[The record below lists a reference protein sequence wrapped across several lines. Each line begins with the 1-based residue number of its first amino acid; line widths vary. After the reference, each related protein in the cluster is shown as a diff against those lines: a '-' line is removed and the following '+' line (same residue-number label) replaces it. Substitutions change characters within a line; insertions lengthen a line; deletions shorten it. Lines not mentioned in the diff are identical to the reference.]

1 MARTPARII
10 SSRRWYWAVFVVF
23 AAQGLVSTTFWVRS
37 PEIASLL
44 HVDVAAMGLL
54 GFLSS
59 IGGFIGVFS
68 GAPISARIGSRL
80 LMIPAFALVVLSLLT
95 IGFVASTGNITVVA
109 LCLFTLGL
117 GSGFGGIAM
126 NLEGAAVDRA
136 SAKSL
141 LPSIHGAF
149 SAGTLA
155 GSAVGALMIAASVSV
170 ASSFALVCLI
180 YIVAMSLGVVNIP
193 RESGRRVTDSM
204 DTQEIATVPTRAQ
217 RRGVLRERRQLSV
230 MFIIFGLVLGEAVAG
245 TWIPLALTSNGHLG
259 EAAAS
264 LGLTLYF
271 AGMTLGRFTGG
282 LVVDQLGRA
291 RSLFIYSIVATAGI
305 VIVATSNFT
314 HLVYLGTI
322 LWGLGLSVGFPL
334 CVSAVSFDQR
344 LAPSRVG
351 YLASTGS
358 VAGTVGPPVVGL
370 VGQGAGLF
378 TAFAIPVVFL
388 LGGLF
393 ANRHTAL
400 VPGENAHHENVL
412 DQP

>member
-1 MARTPARII
+1 MARTPARHI

-23 AAQGLVSTTFWVRS
+23 AAQGLVSTTFWTRS
-37 PEIASLL
+37 PEIAALL
-44 HVDVAAMGLL
+44 HVDVATMGLL

-59 IGGFIGVFS
+59 IGGFIGVLS
-68 GAPISARIGSRL
+68 GGPICARTGSRSV
-80 LMIPAFALVVLSLLT
+80 MIPAFALVVVSLAV
-95 IGFVASTGNITVVA
+95 IGMSATSGGVVTVAV
-109 LCLFTLGL
+109 CLFLLGL
-117 GSGFGGIAM
+117 GSGLGGIAM

-136 SAKSL
+136 STKSL

-155 GSAVGALMIAASVSV
+155 GSALGAAMIAIDIPVSVS
-170 ASSFALVCLI
+170 FGIVCLI
-180 YIVAMSLGVVNIP
+180 YITAMSIGVVNIP
-193 RESGRRVTDSM
+193 RESGRRVTVNMS
-204 DTQEIATVPTRAQ
+204 TQEIATVPSRSQ
-217 RRGVLRERRQLSV
+217 RRGVLREPRQLFV

-245 TWIPLALTSNGHLG
+245 TWIPLALTSSGHMA

-264 LGLTLYF
+264 LGLSLYF

-282 LVVDQLGRA
+282 FVVDQLGRSRA
-291 RSLFIYSIVATAGI
+291 LFAYTVIAVIGIAIVS
-305 VIVATSNFT
+305 TSQLT
-314 HLVYLGTI
+314 HLPYLGTV
-322 LWGLGLSVGFPL
+322 LWGIGLSVGFPL

-358 VAGTVGPPVVGL
+358 VAGTTGPPL
-370 VGQGAGLF
+370 VGFVGQATGLF

-388 LGGLF
+388 IAGLF
-393 ANRHTAL
+393 ANKYTAL
-400 VPGENAHHENVL
+400 VPGEVPHHEEIL

>member
-1 MARTPARII
+1 MARKPSRQI
-10 SSRRWYWAVFVVF
+10 SPRRWYWAIFVVF
-23 AAQGLVSTTFWVRS
+23 AAQGLVSTTFWTRS
-37 PEIASLL
+37 PEIAEML

-68 GAPISARIGSRL
+68 GAPISARIGSRY
-80 LMIPAFALVVLSLLT
+80 LMIPAFAVVVISLLV
-95 IGFVASTGNITVVA
+95 IGLSAPSGHVVVVA
-109 LCLFTLGL
+109 VCLFTLGL

-136 SAKSL
+136 SKKSL

-155 GSAVGALMIAASVSV
+155 GSALGAIMIAAQVPVTASFGLV
-170 ASSFALVCLI
+170 ALTYVL
-180 YIVAMSLGVVNIP
+180 AMSAGVINIP
-193 RESGRRVTDSM
+193 RESGRRITNAM
-204 DTQEIATVPTRAQ
+204 DTQEIATVPSREQ
-217 RRGVLRERRQLSV
+217 RRGVLREKRQLFV
-230 MFIIFGLVLGEAVAG
+230 MFIIFGLVLAEAVAG
-245 TWIPLALTSNGHLG
+245 TWIPLALTSDGNMG

-282 LVVDQLGRA
+282 LVVDRLGRA
-291 RSLFIYSIVATAGI
+291 RSLLSYSVVATVGI
-305 VIVATSNFT
+305 LIVSTSNLT
-314 HLVYLGTI
+314 HAVYLGTA
-322 LWGLGLSVGFPL
+322 LWGIGLSVGFPL

-370 VGQGAGLF
+370 VGQSAGLF

-388 LGGLF
+388 VGGLF
-393 ANRHTAL
+393 ANKNTDL
-400 VPGENAHHENVL
+400 VSGETAHHEQIL
-412 DQP
+412 DEP

>member
-1 MARTPARII
+1 MARTPARHI

-23 AAQGLVSTTFWVRS
+23 AAQGLVSTTFWTRS
-37 PEIASLL
+37 PEIAALL
-44 HVDVAAMGLL
+44 HVDVATMGLL

-59 IGGFIGVFS
+59 IGGFVGVLT
-68 GAPISARIGSRL
+68 GGPICARIGSRFV
-80 LMIPAFALVVLSLLT
+80 MMPAFALVVVSLVI
-95 IGFVASTGNITVVA
+95 IGVSASPGGVATVAV
-109 LCLFTLGL
+109 CLFLLGL

-136 SAKSL
+136 SPKSL

-155 GSAVGALMIAASVSV
+155 GSALGAAMIALGVPVSVSFV
-170 ASSFALVCLI
+170 IVCLI
-180 YIVAMSLGVVNIP
+180 YITAMSIGVVNIP
-193 RESGRRVTDSM
+193 RESGRRVTTAM
-204 DTQEIATVPTRAQ
+204 NTQEIATVPSRSQ
-217 RRGVLRERRQLSV
+217 RRGVLREPRQLFV

-245 TWIPLALTSNGHLG
+245 TWIPLALTSSGHMA

-264 LGLTLYF
+264 FGLTLYF

-282 LVVDQLGRA
+282 FVVDRLGR
-291 RSLFIYSIVATAGI
+291 SLALFTYTVIAIIGIGI
-305 VIVATSNFT
+305 VTTSQFT
-314 HLVYLGTI
+314 HLPYLGTV
-322 LWGLGLSVGFPL
+322 LWGIGLSVGFPL

-358 VAGTVGPPVVGL
+358 VAGTVGPPVVGF
-370 VGQGAGLF
+370 VGQAAGLF

-388 LGGLF
+388 VAGLF
-393 ANRHTAL
+393 SNKHTGL
-400 VPGENAHHENVL
+400 VPGEVPHHEEIL